1 MSRARYMAMPSKS
14 LLLIALLV
22 GASAGAR
29 EVLVFGGSER
39 PWQAWGTLR
48 AIDLTSRPGWLQPER
63 ISPDENLSL
72 RALAEGG
79 NIDSPQPSVQGLADP
94 QTGLGAL
101 IDGEIAT
108 IFPIEHSRQIGGRII
123 LDLGRVFSG
132 VYQISFYP
140 RIEQGD
146 RFLRGYELYVSDE
159 SDPLRGDPVWDLV
172 ARTTRNERE
181 VVTVDI
187 APRYV
192 RWAMLI
198 FTSPLPWE
206 IAELEVYGQG
216 FAPRAVYTSNVID
229 LGGLATLGKLT
240 WAAQTNTGGAVQ
252 VSTRS
257 GSTADPYLYY
267 RRRGATLEEV
277 SKDQYDNLRENQRVK
292 RPDLA
297 NWSPWS
303 PLHATSG
310 SRIRS
315 PAPRRYFQFVVEL
328 VSDRFAAA
336 AQVDSLA
343 FGISS
348 PPPAHEVVAEIEP
361 EFVVAGETTL
371 FTYHVRPRILDD
383 DAGFDAVELSTPTL
397 ARLRELTIGGT
408 PLEDFTWEATD
419 SLLTVRF
426 PNHPVVKDGVL
437 VELKFDAKVIEFGTL
452 FSSRV
457 FASQSTELAQDVLPG
472 DASIDLNTNHF
483 AVELEL
489 DNTILGDLAIA
500 PNPFTPNGDSL
511 NDQIRIQYSIFKLVQ
526 PVSVEAAMYDLAG
539 RRVRE
544 LFNGLQSSGFHA
556 VEWDGREGQ
565 GLLSRTRVVHM
576 SHKRRFGHGSQRKG
590 RACGSGLL
598 RGREGGHGHGA
609 RQQKSNFNCFVP
621 HSEDAR
627 RLRRPLPP
635 QALECAGW

>member
-22 GASAGAR
+22 GESAGAR
-29 EVLVFGGSER
+29 DVLVFGGSER
-39 PWQAWGTLR
+39 PWQAWGTLH

-229 LGGLATLGKLT
+229 LGGLATLGTLT
-240 WAAQTNTGGAVQ
+240 WAAQTDTGGVVQ
-252 VSTRS
+252 VTTRS

-277 SKDQYDNLRENQRVK
+277 SKDQYDNLRENQQVK

-303 PLHATSG
+303 PPHRTSG

-315 PAPRRYFQFVVEL
+315 PAPRRYFQFAVEL
-328 VSDRFAAA
+328 ASDRFAAA
-336 AQVDSLA
+336 AQVDSFA
-343 FGISS
+343 FEISS

-361 EFVVAGETTL
+361 KFVVAGETTP

-408 PLEDFTWEATD
+408 PIEDFTSEATD

-437 VELKFDAKVIEFGTL
+437 VELKFDAQVIEFGTL

-511 NDQIRIQYSIFKLVQ
+511 NDRMRVQYSIFKLVQ

-565 GLLSRTRVVHM
+565 GSLAAPGLYICRISVDSAT
-576 SHKRRFGHGSQRKG
+576 GANE
-590 RACGSGLL
+590 RA
-598 RGREGGHGHGA
+598 
-609 RQQKSNFNCFVP
+609 VP
-621 HSEDAR
+621 V
-627 RLRRPLPP
+627 
-635 QALECAGW
+635 ALVY

>member
-22 GASAGAR
+22 GESAGAR
-29 EVLVFGGSER
+29 DVLVFGGSER
-39 PWQAWGTLR
+39 PWQAWGTLH

-229 LGGLATLGKLT
+229 LGGLATLGTLT
-240 WAAQTNTGGAVQ
+240 WAAQTDAGGAVQ
-252 VSTRS
+252 VITRS

-277 SKDQYDNLRENQRVK
+277 GKDQYDNLRENQQVK

-303 PLHATSG
+303 PPHRTSG

-315 PAPRRYFQFVVEL
+315 PAPRRYFQFAVEL
-328 VSDRFAAA
+328 ASDRFAAA

-343 FGISS
+343 FEISS

-361 EFVVAGETTL
+361 KFVVAGETTP

-408 PLEDFTWEATD
+408 PIEDFTSEATD

-437 VELKFDAKVIEFGTL
+437 VELKFDAQVIEFGTL

-565 GLLSRTRVVHM
+565 GSLAAPGLYICRISVDSAT
-576 SHKRRFGHGSQRKG
+576 GANE
-590 RACGSGLL
+590 RA
-598 RGREGGHGHGA
+598 
-609 RQQKSNFNCFVP
+609 VP
-621 HSEDAR
+621 V
-627 RLRRPLPP
+627 
-635 QALECAGW
+635 ALVY

>member
-1 MSRARYMAMPSKS
+1 MSRTWYMAMPSKS

-22 GASAGAR
+22 GESAGAR
-29 EVLVFGGSER
+29 DVLVFGGSER

-216 FAPRAVYTSNVID
+216 FAPRAVYHVQRHRFRRPSHPGNAD
-229 LGGLATLGKLT
+229 LGSPDQYGGRCSSQHPQWLHSRSLSLLPASGGYARRSEQRPVRQPEGKPTGKTARSGKL
-240 WAAQTNTGGAVQ
+240 GAPGRHR
-252 VSTRS
+252 T
-257 GSTADPYLYY
+257 
-267 RRRGATLEEV
+267 
-277 SKDQYDNLRENQRVK
+277 QRVARASAR
-292 RPDLA
+292 RPPGAISSLPS
-297 NWSPWS
+297 NW
-303 PLHATSG
+303 
-310 SRIRS
+310 
-315 PAPRRYFQFVVEL
+315 PAIALP
-328 VSDRFAAA
+328 AA

-343 FGISS
+343 FEISS

-361 EFVVAGETTL
+361 KFVVAGETTP

-408 PLEDFTWEATD
+408 SIEDFTWEATD

-426 PNHPVVKDGVL
+426 PNYPVVKDGVL

-472 DASIDLNTNHF
+472 DASIELNTNHF

-489 DNTILGDLAIA
+489 DNTILGDLAIV

-511 NDQIRIQYSIFKLVQ
+511 NDRMRIQYSIFKLVQ
-526 PVSVEAAMYDLAG
+526 PVSVEAAIYDLAG
-539 RRVRE
+539 RRVRA

-565 GLLSRTRVVHM
+565 GSLAVPGLYICRISVDSAT
-576 SHKRRFGHGSQRKG
+576 GANE
-590 RACGSGLL
+590 RA
-598 RGREGGHGHGA
+598 
-609 RQQKSNFNCFVP
+609 VP
-621 HSEDAR
+621 V
-627 RLRRPLPP
+627 
-635 QALECAGW
+635 ALVY

>member
-22 GASAGAR
+22 GESAGAR

-229 LGGLATLGKLT
+229 LGGLATLGTLT

-277 SKDQYDNLRENQRVK
+277 GKDQYDNLRENQRVK

-303 PLHATSG
+303 PLHTTSG

-315 PAPRRYFQFVVEL
+315 PAPRRYFQFAVEL

-343 FGISS
+343 FEISS

-361 EFVVAGETTL
+361 QFVVAGETTP

-408 PLEDFTWEATD
+408 PIEDFTWEATD

-472 DASIDLNTNHF
+472 DASIELNTNHF
-483 AVELEL
+483 SVELEL
-489 DNTILGDLAIA
+489 DNTILGDLAIV

-511 NDQIRIQYSIFKLVQ
+511 NDRMRIQYSIFKLVQ
-526 PVSVEAAMYDLAG
+526 PVSVEAAIYDLAG
-539 RRVRE
+539 RRVRA

-565 GLLSRTRVVHM
+565 GSLAAPGLYICRISVDSAT
-576 SHKRRFGHGSQRKG
+576 GANE
-590 RACGSGLL
+590 RA
-598 RGREGGHGHGA
+598 
-609 RQQKSNFNCFVP
+609 VP
-621 HSEDAR
+621 V
-627 RLRRPLPP
+627 
-635 QALECAGW
+635 ALVY

>member
-1 MSRARYMAMPSKS
+1 MTIPFKS
-14 LLLIALLV
+14 LLLIALLI
-22 GASAGAR
+22 GESAGAR

-39 PWQAWGTLR
+39 PWQAWGTVR
-48 AIDLTSRPGWLQPER
+48 AIDLASRPGWLQPER

-79 NIDSPQPSVQGLADP
+79 NIDSPQPSVRGLADP

-101 IDGEIAT
+101 IDGKIAT
-108 IFPIEHSRQIGGRII
+108 IFPIAHSRQIGGRII

-132 VYQISFYP
+132 VYQVSFYP

-146 RFLRGYELYVSDE
+146 RFLRGYELYVSDA
-159 SDPLRGDPVWDLV
+159 SDPLRDDPVWDLA

-192 RWAMLI
+192 RWVMLI

-216 FAPRAVYTSNVID
+216 FAPQAVYTSNVID
-229 LGGLATLGKLT
+229 LGGLATLGALT
-240 WAAQTNTGGAVQ
+240 WATQTAAGGAVE
-252 VSTRS
+252 VITRS
-257 GSTADPYLYY
+257 GSTPDPYLYY

-277 SKDQYDNLRENQRVK
+277 SKDQYDKLRENQQVK

-297 NWSPWS
+297 NWSLWS
-303 PLHATSG
+303 PPHTTSG

-315 PAPRRYFQFVVEL
+315 PAPRRYFQFAVEL

-336 AQVDSLA
+336 AQMDSLA
-343 FGISS
+343 FEISS

-361 EFVVAGETTL
+361 KFVIAGETTS
-371 FTYHVRPRILDD
+371 FTYHMRPRILDD
-383 DAGFDAVELSTPTL
+383 DAGFDAVELSTPTR
-397 ARLRELTIGGT
+397 ARLSELTVGGT
-408 PLEDFTWEATD
+408 PIEDFTSEATD

-437 VELKFDAKVIEFGTL
+437 VELKFAAKVIEFGTL

-457 FASQSTELAQDVLPG
+457 FASQSAELAQDVLPG
-472 DASIDLNTNHF
+472 DASVDLNTNHF
-483 AVELEL
+483 SVELEL
-489 DNTILGDLAIA
+489 DGTILGDLAIA

-511 NDQIRIQYSIFKLVQ
+511 NDRMHIQYSIFKLVQ
-526 PVSVEAAMYDLAG
+526 PVSVEAAIYDLAG
-539 RRVRE
+539 RRVRA
-544 LFNGLQSSGFHA
+544 LFNGMQSSGFHA
-556 VEWDGREGQ
+556 VEWDGRASEGSLAAP
-565 GLLSRTRVVHM
+565 GLYVCRISVDSAT
-576 SHKRRFGHGSQRKG
+576 GANA
-590 RACGSGLL
+590 RA
-598 RGREGGHGHGA
+598 
-609 RQQKSNFNCFVP
+609 VP
-621 HSEDAR
+621 V
-627 RLRRPLPP
+627 
-635 QALECAGW
+635 ALVY

>member
-22 GASAGAR
+22 GESAGAR
-29 EVLVFGGSER
+29 DVLVFGGSER
-39 PWQAWGTLR
+39 PWQAWGTLH

-229 LGGLATLGKLT
+229 LGGLATLGTLT

-252 VSTRS
+252 VITRS

-277 SKDQYDNLRENQRVK
+277 GKDQYDNLRENQQVK

-303 PLHATSG
+303 PPHRTSG

-315 PAPRRYFQFVVEL
+315 PAPRRYFQFAVEL
-328 VSDRFAAA
+328 ASDRFAAA

-343 FGISS
+343 FEISS

-361 EFVVAGETTL
+361 KFVVAGETTP

-408 PLEDFTWEATD
+408 PIEDFTSEATD

-437 VELKFDAKVIEFGTL
+437 VELKFDAQVIEFGTL

-565 GLLSRTRVVHM
+565 GSLAAPGLYICRISVDSAT
-576 SHKRRFGHGSQRKG
+576 GANE
-590 RACGSGLL
+590 RA
-598 RGREGGHGHGA
+598 
-609 RQQKSNFNCFVP
+609 VP
-621 HSEDAR
+621 V
-627 RLRRPLPP
+627 
-635 QALECAGW
+635 ALVY

>member
-1 MSRARYMAMPSKS
+1 MSRTWYMAMPSKS

-22 GASAGAR
+22 GESAGAR
-29 EVLVFGGSER
+29 DVLVFGGSER
-39 PWQAWGTLR
+39 PWQAWGTLH

-159 SDPLRGDPVWDLV
+159 SDPLRGDPVWDLA

-216 FAPRAVYTSNVID
+216 FAPRAVYTSNIID

-240 WAAQTNTGGAVQ
+240 WAAQTDTGGVVQ
-252 VSTRS
+252 VTTRS

-277 SKDQYDNLRENQRVK
+277 SKDQYDNLRENQQVK

-303 PLHATSG
+303 PPHTTSG

-315 PAPRRYFQFVVEL
+315 PAPRRYFQFAVEL
-328 VSDRFAAA
+328 ASDRFAAA

-343 FGISS
+343 FEISS

-361 EFVVAGETTL
+361 KFVVAGETTP

-408 PLEDFTWEATD
+408 PIEDFTWEATD

-426 PNHPVVKDGVL
+426 PSHPVVKDGVL

-511 NDQIRIQYSIFKLVQ
+511 NDRMRVQYSIFKLVQ
-526 PVSVEAAMYDLAG
+526 PVSVQAAIYDLAG
-539 RRVRE
+539 RRVRA

-565 GLLSRTRVVHM
+565 GSLAAPGLYVCRISVDSAT
-576 SHKRRFGHGSQRKG
+576 GANE
-590 RACGSGLL
+590 RA
-598 RGREGGHGHGA
+598 
-609 RQQKSNFNCFVP
+609 VP
-621 HSEDAR
+621 V
-627 RLRRPLPP
+627 
-635 QALECAGW
+635 ALVY

>member
-1 MSRARYMAMPSKS
+1 MP
-14 LLLIALLV
+14 LLIALLV
-22 GASAGAR
+22 GESAGAR

-39 PWQAWGTLR
+39 PWQEWGTLR
-48 AIDLTSRPGWLQPER
+48 AIDLASRPGWLQPER

-72 RALAEGG
+72 RAVAEGG

-94 QTGLGAL
+94 QTGLEAL
-101 IDGEIAT
+101 IDGKVAT

-146 RFLRGYELYVSDE
+146 RFLRGYELYVSDK
-159 SDPLRGDPVWDLV
+159 SDPLRGDPVWNLV

-192 RWAMLI
+192 RWVMLI

-216 FAPRAVYTSNVID
+216 FAPRVVYTSNVID
-229 LGGLATLGKLT
+229 LGGLATLGTLT
-240 WAAQTNTGGAVQ
+240 WAAQIDVGGAVE
-252 VSTRS
+252 VTTRS

-277 SKDQYDNLRENQRVK
+277 GKDQYDNLRENQRVT

-297 NWSPWS
+297 NWSPWA
-303 PLHATSG
+303 PPHRASG

-315 PAPRRYFQFVVEL
+315 PAPRRYFQFAIEL
-328 VSDRFAAA
+328 ISDRFTAAA
-336 AQVDSLA
+336 RVDSLA
-343 FGISS
+343 FEISS

-361 EFVVAGETTL
+361 KFAIAGETTP
-371 FTYHVRPRILDD
+371 FTYHVRPRILSG
-383 DAGFDAVELSTPTL
+383 DAGFDAVELSTPTQ
-397 ARLRELTIGGT
+397 ARFRELTIGGT
-408 PLEDFTWEATD
+408 PIEDFTWEATD

-426 PNHPVVKDGVL
+426 PNHPVAKDGVL

-452 FSSRV
+452 FFSRV
-457 FASQSTELAQDVLPG
+457 FASQSDELAQDVLPG
-472 DASIDLNTNHF
+472 DASIYLNTNHF
-483 AVELEL
+483 SVELEL

-500 PNPFTPNGDSL
+500 PNPFTPNDDSR
-511 NDQIRIQYSIFKLVQ
+511 NDRMHIQYSIFKLVQ
-526 PVSVEAAMYDLAG
+526 PVSVQAAIYDLAG
-539 RRVRE
+539 RRVRVI
-544 LFNGLQSSGFHA
+544 FNGLQGSGFHA
-556 VEWDGREGQ
+556 VEWDGREGEGSLAAP
-565 GLLSRTRVVHM
+565 GLYVCRISVDSATGVNE
-576 SHKRRFGHGSQRKG
+576 
-590 RACGSGLL
+590 RA
-598 RGREGGHGHGA
+598 
-609 RQQKSNFNCFVP
+609 VP
-621 HSEDAR
+621 V
-627 RLRRPLPP
+627 
-635 QALECAGW
+635 ALVY

>member
-22 GASAGAR
+22 GESAGAR

-216 FAPRAVYTSNVID
+216 FAPQAVYTSNVID
-229 LGGLATLGKLT
+229 LGGLATLGALT

-277 SKDQYDNLRENQRVK
+277 GKDQYDNLRENQRVK

-303 PLHATSG
+303 PLHTTSG

-315 PAPRRYFQFVVEL
+315 PAPRRYFQFAVEL

-343 FGISS
+343 FEISS

-361 EFVVAGETTL
+361 QFVVAGETTP

-408 PLEDFTWEATD
+408 PIEDFTSEATD

-472 DASIDLNTNHF
+472 DASIELNTNHF
-483 AVELEL
+483 SVELEL
-489 DNTILGDLAIA
+489 DNTILGDLAIV

-511 NDQIRIQYSIFKLVQ
+511 NDRMRIQYSIFKLVQ
-526 PVSVEAAMYDLAG
+526 PVSVEAAIYDLAG
-539 RRVRE
+539 RRVRA

-565 GLLSRTRVVHM
+565 GSLAAPGLYICRISVDSAT
-576 SHKRRFGHGSQRKG
+576 GANE
-590 RACGSGLL
+590 RA
-598 RGREGGHGHGA
+598 
-609 RQQKSNFNCFVP
+609 VP
-621 HSEDAR
+621 V
-627 RLRRPLPP
+627 
-635 QALECAGW
+635 ALVY